1 MLLLSHIKQAKTAP
15 DGPRFYPKKSNK
27 NKQLIAVEIP

>member
-1 MLLLSHIKQAKTAP
+1 MLPLSHIKQAKTAP

-27 NKQLIAVEIP
+27 NKQLIATEMP